1 MANSKMILE
10 LVISEMFGENAFI
23 AHLEG
28 RDDCVVIDPGF
39 DADGIINHIEQKSLT
54 PVAILNTHGHADH
67 IAGNEGLK
75 QRWPECPLVIGAAE
89 ASKLANPA
97 ENLSANFGVGLV
109 SPAADHTVQ
118 DGDTYAAA
126 GFDFHV
132 LETPGHSIGHVVY
145 LWKGESP
152 WILFDGDMLFHGG
165 IGRADFP
172 DGDPNQLLESIRTK
186 LYTLPNDTIVWPGHG
201 DATTIGDEK
210 KYNPFVRG

>member
-1 MANSKMILE
+1 MPNSKMILE

-28 RDDCVVIDPGF
+28 RDDCVVVDPGF
-39 DADGIINHIEQKSLT
+39 DADAIISQIEEKGLT
-54 PVAILNTHGHADH
+54 PVAILNTHGHGDH
-67 IAGNEGLK
+67 IAGNKGLK

-89 ASKLANPA
+89 ASKLTNPE
-97 ENLSANFGVGLV
+97 ENLSTMFGLGLV

-118 DGDTYAAA
+118 EGDIYSAA

-172 DGDPNQLLESIRTK
+172 DGDPHQLLESIRTK

-201 DATTIGDEK
+201 DATTIGGEK